1 MNQKITL
8 PEVAEWIARR
18 RGNSKREV
26 ELFLREMASL
36 TAETLASGET
46 LKIDG
51 LGLFKPVWVE
61 ARTSVN
67 VQTGEPFVVSGH
79 YKLVFTPEK
88 RVRETINEPFS
99 CFSAEALP
107 DDADLSTLRTAE
119 SAQPD
124 DETDDFDDEDGSEKT
139 DLSINDTTVAVE
151 TDIPSPDM
159 ASESDDVVE
168 QSVEPVASCCGQEG
182 TAQPVEDETL
192 PDGETEL
199 EPQEQAAA
207 SESEDIAEQPI
218 EPITLS
224 QEQKDNDNEPEAE
237 TKAASD
243 GDLSDT
249 SHEDITDL
257 LRRERMRGFWMG
269 AVIAATITAC
279 VLFSVYVAVYRPFV
293 SAEEVPALA
302 DKQVT
307 VPSTTTDTVEDVS
320 AVSGGKGSVQVDSA
334 DSKSLTAEQQA
345 VVEVVKDTL
354 GKGEFLTTLS
364 LRHYGHKA
372 FWVYIYDANKDI
384 IANPDNVEAGIVLTI
399 PSREEYGIEAT
410 DTASINKALGIA
422 DSLKSKR

>member
-18 RGNSKREV
+18 RGSSKREV

-139 DLSINDTTVAVE
+139 DLSINDTTVADE

-168 QSVEPVASCCGQEG
+168 QSVKPLASCCGQEG

-199 EPQEQAAA
+199 KPQEHAVA
-207 SESEDIAEQPI
+207 SEPEDIAEQPI
-218 EPITLS
+218 EPITFS
-224 QEQKDNDNEPEAE
+224 QEQKDYDNEPEAE
-237 TKAASD
+237 PEATSD
-243 GDLSDT
+243 GDSSDT

>member
-18 RGNSKREV
+18 RGSSKREV
-26 ELFLREMASL
+26 ELFLREMVSL

-99 CFSAEALP
+99 CFSAEVLP
-107 DDADLSTLRTAE
+107 DDADLSALRTTE

-124 DETDDFDDEDGSEKT
+124 DETDDYDEEDGSEKT
-139 DLSINDTTVAVE
+139 TLPIDDTTVADE
-151 TDIPSPDM
+151 TDIPSSDM
-159 ASESDDVVE
+159 VSELEDVVE
-168 QSVEPVASCCGQEG
+168 QPVEQVVSCSGQEG
-182 TAQPVEDETL
+182 TAQPVEDETV
-192 PDGETEL
+192 PDNKTEL
-199 EPQEQAAA
+199 KPQEQAIA
-207 SESEDIAEQPI
+207 SEPEVVAEQPI

-224 QEQKDNDNEPEAE
+224 QEQKDNDNESEAE
-237 TKAASD
+237 PEVTSD
-243 GDLSDT
+243 GDSSDI
-249 SHEDITDL
+249 SHEDITGL

-269 AVIAATITAC
+269 AAIAATITAC
-279 VLFSVYVAVYRPFV
+279 VLFSVYIAVYRPFV

-302 DKQVT
+302 DKQVA
-307 VPSTTTDTVEDVS
+307 VPSTTTDTVEDIS
-320 AVSGGKGSVQVDSA
+320 AVSGSNGSALVDSVG
-334 DSKSLTAEQQA
+334 SRTSTAEHRA

-384 IANPDNVEAGIVLTI
+384 IANPDNVEAGIVVTI
-399 PSREEYGIEAT
+399 PPREKYGIEAT

-422 DSLKSKR
+422 ASLKSKR